1 IEYSGLKKFLY
12 GGIRVKRVAKPV
24 FFVIAILIL
33 ILSYFATFGLH
44 TQYGDVDTTVIKG
57 IGDIRWGID
66 IKGGVEATFKPADG
80 IDASDEEIE
89 TAKAVIETRLV
100 SNNITDYELYADV
113 SSDRIIVRF
122 PWKEDET
129 SFNAKSA
136 IEEISATAQL
146 TFRPGNSY
154 STTDVN
160 SEGET
165 VYKTPTGDTETILMD
180 GSNVASAQAGVNG
193 TEYVVSLKL
202 KDATVFE
209 NITTE
214 YNGQTVSIW
223 LDDEMIS
230 APTVQAVITNGEASI
245 TGLTSADEAQ
255 SLATKINAGALPF
268 KLETTSF
275 GSVDPTLGESALVA
289 MAYAAVV
296 ALIFMTIF
304 LIVMYRLPG
313 VVAVIALLGQL
324 ALSVASV
331 SGLFTVIPSF
341 TMTLPGIAG
350 MILSIGMGADAN
362 IITAERIREEIRAG
376 KTIDGAIMA
385 GTKGSF
391 WAIFDG
397 NVTVIIVSIILLL
410 VFGPVNILSGIF
422 GPSTTGSI
430 YSFGYTLLVGVISNF
445 IMGIGASRLMLKSVS
460 GLKPLR
466 KKWLF
471 GGADK

>member
-1 IEYSGLKKFLY
+1 M
-12 GGIRVKRVAKPV
+12 KRVAKPV

-33 ILSYFATFGLH
+33 VLSYFATFGLH
-44 TQYGDVDTTVIKG
+44 TQYGDIDTTVIKG

-66 IKGGVEATFKPADG
+66 IRGGVEATFKPADG
-80 IDASDEEIE
+80 VDATDEEIE
-89 TAKAVIETRLV
+89 TAKAIIETRLV
-100 SNNITDYELYADV
+100 SNNITDYELYADA

-129 SFNAKSA
+129 EFDAKSA

-146 TFRPGNSY
+146 TFRPGNSSA
-154 STTDVN
+154 STEYNED
-160 SEGET
+160 GEI
-165 VYKTPTGDTETILMD
+165 VYVTPTGDTAETILMD
-180 GSNVASAQAGVNG
+180 GSNVESAQAGVNG

-202 KDATVFE
+202 KDASIFE
-209 NITTE
+209 SITTQ

-230 APTVQAVITNGEASI
+230 APTVQAVITDGQASI
-245 TGLTSADEAQ
+245 TGLSSAEEAQ
-255 SLATKINAGALPF
+255 DLATKINAGALPF
-268 KLETTSF
+268 GLETTSF
-275 GSVDPTLGESALVA
+275 GAVDPTLGESALVA

-296 ALIFMTIF
+296 ALIFMAIF

-313 VVAVIALLGQL
+313 FIAVIALLGQL
-324 ALSVASV
+324 ALSVAAI
-331 SGLFTVIPSF
+331 SGLFTAIPSF

-362 IITAERIREEIRAG
+362 IITAERIREELRAG
-376 KTIDGAIMA
+376 KTIDGAVMA

-397 NVTVIIVSIILLL
+397 NITVIIVAIILLL
-410 VFGPVNILSGIF
+410 VFGPVNILAGIF
-422 GPSTTGSI
+422 GPSTTGTI

-445 IMGIGASRLMLKSVS
+445 IMGVGASRLMIKSVS
-460 GLKPLR
+460 GIKFLR

-471 GGADK
+471 GGAGK

>member
-1 IEYSGLKKFLY
+1 M
-12 GGIRVKRVAKPV
+12 KRVAKPV

-44 TQYGDVDTTVIKG
+44 TQYGDIDTTVIKG
-57 IGDIRWGID
+57 ITDIRWGID
-66 IKGGVEATFKPADG
+66 IRGGVEATFKPADG
-80 IDASDEEIE
+80 IDATDEEIE
-89 TAKAVIETRLV
+89 TAKAIIETRLV
-100 SNNITDYELYADV
+100 SNNITDYELYADA

-122 PWKEDET
+122 PWKETET
-129 SFNAKSA
+129 EFDAKSA
-136 IEEISATAQL
+136 IEEISATAEL
-146 TFRPGNSY
+146 TFRPGMSY
-154 STTDVN
+154 ATTDLDSN
-160 SEGET
+160 GNT
-165 VYKTPTGDTETILMD
+165 IYKTPTGETETVLMN
-180 GSNVASAQAGVNG
+180 GSNIASAQAGVDG
-193 TEYVVSLKL
+193 TEYVVGLKL
-202 KDATVFE
+202 KDASIFE
-209 NITTE
+209 DITTQ
-214 YNGQTVSIW
+214 YINKTVSIW

-230 APTVQAVITNGEASI
+230 YPTVQTTISNGEASI
-245 TGLTSADEAQ
+245 TGLSSAEEAQ

-289 MAYAAVV
+289 MAYAAIV
-296 ALIFMTIF
+296 ALIFMTLF
-304 LIVMYRLPG
+304 LIIMYRLPG
-313 VVAVIALLGQL
+313 FVAVISLLGQL
-324 ALSVASV
+324 ALSVAAV

-362 IITAERIREEIRAG
+362 IITAERVREELRSG
-376 KTIDGAIMA
+376 KTIDGAVMK

-397 NVTVIIVSIILLL
+397 NITVIIVSIILLL

-422 GPSTTGSI
+422 GPSTTGTI

-445 IMGIGASRLMLKSVS
+445 IMGVGAARLMLKSAS

-471 GGADK
+471 GGAGK

>member
-1 IEYSGLKKFLY
+1 M
-12 GGIRVKRVAKPV
+12 KRVAKPV

-33 ILSYFATFGLH
+33 TLSYFATFGLH

-66 IKGGVEATFKPADG
+66 IRGGVEATFKPADG
-80 IDASDEEIE
+80 VDASDEEIE

-100 SNNITDYELYADV
+100 SNNITDYELYADA

-129 SFNAKSA
+129 SFDAKTA

-154 STTDVN
+154 STTDMN
-160 SEGET
+160 SKGEL

-193 TEYVVSLKL
+193 TEYVVGLKL
-202 KDATVFE
+202 KDSKIFE
-209 NITTE
+209 DITTQ

-245 TGLTSADEAQ
+245 TGLTSAEEAQ

-304 LIVMYRLPG
+304 LIFMYRLPG

-324 ALSVASV
+324 ALSVSAV

-362 IITAERIREEIRAG
+362 IITAERIREEVRSG

-385 GTKGSF
+385 GTKASF

-471 GGADK
+471 GGAGK

>member
-1 IEYSGLKKFLY
+1 M
-12 GGIRVKRVAKPV
+12 KRVAKPV

-100 SNNITDYELYADV
+100 SNNITDYELYADA

-129 SFNAKSA
+129 SFDAKSA

-160 SEGET
+160 SKGET

-193 TEYVVSLKL
+193 TEYVVGLKL
-202 KDATVFE
+202 KDAKVFE

-230 APTVQAVITNGEASI
+230 APTVQTVITNGEASI

-289 MAYAAVV
+289 MAYSAVV

-313 VVAVIALLGQL
+313 FVAVIALLGQL

>member
-1 IEYSGLKKFLY
+1 M
-12 GGIRVKRVAKPV
+12 KRVAKPV
-24 FFVIAILIL
+24 FFTIAILIL

-44 TQYGDVDTTVIKG
+44 TQYGDIDSTVIKG

-66 IKGGVEATFKPADG
+66 IRGGVEATFKPADG
-80 IDASDEEIE
+80 VEATAEEIE
-89 TAKAVIETRLV
+89 AAKAVIETRLV
-100 SNNITDYELYADV
+100 SNNVTDYELYADA
-113 SSDRIIVRF
+113 SSNTIIVRF
-122 PWKEDET
+122 PWKETET
-129 SFNAKSA
+129 SFDAKAA

-154 STTDVN
+154 ASQDIN
-160 SEGET
+160 GEGE
-165 VYKTPTGDTETILMD
+165 VIYKTPTGDTETILMD
-180 GSNVASAQAGVNG
+180 GSNVASAQAGIDG
-193 TEYVVSLKL
+193 TDYIVGLKL
-202 KDATVFE
+202 KNASVFAD
-209 NITTE
+209 ITE
-214 YNGQTVSIW
+214 KYKGQTVSIW

-230 APTVQAVITNGEASI
+230 APTVQAVISNGEASI
-245 TGLTSADEAQ
+245 TGLSSAEEAQ

-289 MAYAAVV
+289 MAYAAVA

-313 VVAVIALLGQL
+313 FIAVLALMGQL
-324 ALSVASV
+324 ALSVAAV
-331 SGLFTVIPSF
+331 SGFFTVIPSF
-341 TMTLPGIAG
+341 TMTLPGVAG

-362 IITAERIREEIRAG
+362 IITAERVREELRSG
-376 KTIDGAIMA
+376 KTIDGAVMT

-397 NVTVIIVSIILLL
+397 NVTVIIVAIILLL

-422 GPSTTGSI
+422 GPSTTGTI

-445 IMGIGASRLMLKSVS
+445 IMGVGAARLMLKSAS

>member
-1 IEYSGLKKFLY
+1 MEV
-12 GGIRVKRVAKPV
+12 IRVKRVAKPV
-24 FFVIAILIL
+24 FFIFAILIL
-33 ILSYFATFGLH
+33 ILSYFAAFGLH
-44 TQYGDVDTTVIKG
+44 TQYGDIDSTVIKG

-66 IKGGVEATFKPADG
+66 IRGGVEATFKPADG
-80 IDASDEEIE
+80 IDATDEQIE

-100 SNNITDYELYADV
+100 SNNITDYELYADA

-129 SFNAKSA
+129 EFDAKKA

-146 TFRPGNSY
+146 TFRPGKSY
-154 STTDVN
+154 ASTDMDAN
-160 SEGET
+160 GNP
-165 VYKTPTGDTETILMD
+165 VYKTPTGETETILMD
-180 GSNVASAQAGVNG
+180 GSNIASAQAGMNG
-193 TEYVVSLKL
+193 TEYVVQLKL
-202 KDATVFE
+202 KDANVFKD
-209 NITTE
+209 ITTQ
-214 YNGQTVSIW
+214 YINQTVSIW

-230 APTVQAVITNGEASI
+230 YPTVESTITNGEAVI
-245 TGLTSADEAQ
+245 NGLQDAEEAQ
-255 SLATKINAGALPF
+255 DLATKINAGALPF

-289 MAYAAVV
+289 MAYAAIA
-296 ALIFMTIF
+296 ALIFMAIF
-304 LIVMYRLPG
+304 LIAMYRLPG
-313 VVAVIALLGQL
+313 FIAVITLLGQMS
-324 ALSVASV
+324 LSVAAI
-331 SGLFTVIPSF
+331 SGFFTVIPSF

-350 MILSIGMGADAN
+350 LILSIGMGPDAN
-362 IITAERIREEIRAG
+362 IITAERVREELRNG
-376 KTIDGAIMA
+376 KTIDGAVMA

-397 NVTVIIVSIILLL
+397 NITVIIVSIILLL

-422 GPSTTGSI
+422 GPSTTGTI

-445 IMGIGASRLMLKSVS
+445 IMGVGASRLMLKSAS
-460 GLKPLR
+460 GIKPLR

>member
-1 IEYSGLKKFLY
+1 MEV
-12 GGIRVKRVAKPV
+12 IRMKRVAKPV

-44 TQYGDVDTTVIKG
+44 TQYGDIDTTVIKG

-66 IKGGVEATFKPADG
+66 IKGGVEATFKPADDV
-80 IDASDEEIE
+80 DASDEEIE

-100 SNNITDYELYADV
+100 SNNITDYELYADA

-129 SFNAKSA
+129 SFDAKTA

-154 STTDVN
+154 AATDLN

-180 GSNVASAQAGVNG
+180 GSNVASAQAGVDG
-193 TEYVVSLKL
+193 TDYVVGLKL
-202 KDATVFE
+202 KDAKVFE
-209 NITTE
+209 DITNQ

-245 TGLTSADEAQ
+245 TGLTSAEEAQ

-296 ALIFMTIF
+296 ALVFITIF

-313 VVAVIALLGQL
+313 VIAVIALLGQL
-324 ALSVASV
+324 ALSVAAV

-362 IITAERIREEIRAG
+362 IITAERIREEIKSG

-471 GGADK
+471 GGAGK

>member
-1 IEYSGLKKFLY
+1 M
-12 GGIRVKRVAKPV
+12 KRVAKPV

-100 SNNITDYELYADV
+100 SNNITDYELYADA

-129 SFNAKSA
+129 SFDAKNA

-160 SEGET
+160 SKGET

-193 TEYVVSLKL
+193 TEYVVGLKL
-202 KDATVFE
+202 KDAKVFE

-230 APTVQAVITNGEASI
+230 APTVQTVITNGEASI

-313 VVAVIALLGQL
+313 FVAVIALLGQL

>member
-1 IEYSGLKKFLY
+1 M
-12 GGIRVKRVAKPV
+12 KRVAKPV

-44 TQYGDVDTTVIKG
+44 TQYGDIDTTVIKG

-66 IKGGVEATFKPADG
+66 IKGGVEATFKPADNV
-80 IDASDEEIE
+80 DASDEEIE

-100 SNNITDYELYADV
+100 SNNITDYELYADA

-129 SFNAKSA
+129 SFDAKTA

-146 TFRPGNSY
+146 TFRPGDSY
-154 STTDVN
+154 ATTDMN
-160 SEGET
+160 SEGQM

-180 GSNVASAQAGVNG
+180 GSNVETAQPGVNG
-193 TEYVVSLKL
+193 ADYVVSLKL
-202 KDATVFE
+202 KDAKIFE
-209 NITTE
+209 DITSK

-245 TGLTSADEAQ
+245 TGLTGAEEAQ

-275 GSVDPTLGESALVA
+275 GSVDPTLGEAALVA
-289 MAYAAVV
+289 MAYAAVI
-296 ALIFMTIF
+296 ALVFMTIF

-313 VVAVIALLGQL
+313 FVAVIALLGQL
-324 ALSVASV
+324 ALSVAAV

-362 IITAERIREEIRAG
+362 IITAERIREEINTG

-445 IMGIGASRLMLKSVS
+445 IMGIGASRLMLKSIS

-471 GGADK
+471 GGANK